1 MFTLILN
8 KLDHLVKELQLDE
21 EGDVELQKGI
31 MEARRAENLIKYKDE
46 IHNRPRSLWL

>member
-1 MFTLILN
+1 MFTLILE

-31 MEARRAENLIKYKDE
+31 MEARRAENLIKYKEE
-46 IHNRPRSLWL
+46 IQNRPRSLWL